1 MIPAIHTTPRAIH
14 FVPCPTTVIVTWD
27 TIAALPEWLLLGIVL
42 GAVLTVLVAVV
53 FYAGE
58 RLFED
63 PQAGSKERV
72 AGADRRTTEVAQ
84 YLGAINEQY
93 VENYTIGDHEVEFY
107 LPDRGV
113 AITYDAHTFF
123 GLGDAD
129 VHAILCEYE
138 MPAGQ
143 LGTRLPFETPTI
155 ENEQPSTPSQSAEA
169 TAAFRTL
176 GLSPTADPDRVRA
189 AYRQQIKQAHPD
201 HGGDKTEFQQLQ
213 EAYAT
218 AQEYAEQASSAT
230 HP

>member
-1 MIPAIHTTPRAIH
+1 MTLAIHTMPRAIH
-14 FVPCPTTVIVTWD
+14 FAPCSTTVIVTWD

-42 GAVLTVLVAVV
+42 GAVLTVLVAAV

-58 RLFED
+58 HLLDD
-63 PQAGSKERV
+63 PQGRSEERIP
-72 AGADRRTTEVAQ
+72 GDDRRTAEVAQ
-84 YLGAINEQY
+84 YLGAINERY
-93 VENYTIGDHEVEFY
+93 VENHSIGDHEVDFY

-123 GLGDAD
+123 RLADAD

-138 MPAGQ
+138 MPAVH
-143 LGTRLPFETPTI
+143 LGTRLPFETPTV
-155 ENEQPSTPSQSAEA
+155 ENDQPSTPPNAPEA

-176 GLSPTADPDRVRA
+176 GLSPSADPDRVRA

-201 HGGDKTEFQQLQ
+201 HGGDKAEFQQLQ

-218 AQEYAEQASSAT
+218 AQEYAEQAS
-230 HP
+230 